1 MACSTDR
8 FTATFVVAPSL
19 GPPDCRDADFTDI
32 QTAINALPSNGGKVF
47 VKAGTY
53 VISQT
58 IRVQQSNVHIQGEG
72 MGITNIVAAS
82 TMTAGPAQRAN
93 LTEQRVA
100 DPFRL
105 GNVGKVVEHNRRRH
119 FFENRHD
126 LHDRG
131 RRGADLDTPAKL
143 IDPL

>member
-82 TMTAGPAQRAN
+82 TMTARSRDRSLQ
-93 LTEQRVA
+93 LTSWWRLAVA
-100 DPFRL
+100 
-105 GNVGKVVEHNRRRH
+105 RRH
-119 FFENRHD
+119 RK
-126 LHDRG
+126 G
-131 RRGADLDTPAKL
+131 RYFRYAKSGASGHV
-143 IDPL
+143 DPGRLRPTVLE

>member
-19 GPPDCRDADFTDI
+19 GPPDCRDADVTDI

-82 TMTAGPAQRAN
+82 TMTAGPAIEVYTHKLVASCHCSPTPRRAI
-93 LTEQRVA
+93 
-100 DPFRL
+100 F
-105 GNVGKVVEHNRRRH
+105 
-119 FFENRHD
+119 
-126 LHDRG
+126 
-131 RRGADLDTPAKL
+131 
-143 IDPL
+143 PLR